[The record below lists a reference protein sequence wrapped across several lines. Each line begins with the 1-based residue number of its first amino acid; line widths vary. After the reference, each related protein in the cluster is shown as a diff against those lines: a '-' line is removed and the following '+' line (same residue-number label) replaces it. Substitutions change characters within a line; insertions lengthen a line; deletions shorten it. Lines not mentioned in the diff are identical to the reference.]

1 MTVAQF
7 SSHSST
13 FASFLVVVVVVVV
26 AAAVAAAFH
35 ISQKAFAIVFLV
47 MFVVNIPAMSMFYHG
62 TYYPAARTNRRID
75 NSPTDILTTTTMG
88 NLGVQLQQCYVLQPG
103 EEVHID
109 CMGGVVENIIAY
121 YGSPTG
127 ECSCPSVQQPK
138 KNGDCPG
145 AVVASASSG
154 EETCEKGRYDK
165 TLACF
170 PSTFRRSKCCG
181 FTKNSHD
188 EADLAGLN
196 LSPEYTCNSLTAQYI
211 ASGMCLGKEQCTLY
225 TDNNHLYSWEGAH
238 ATNLNNSDVCET
250 GFDSGF
256 SNSSETSFC
265 NTTMGY
271 SGIWDSCGE
280 TERTLK
286 LNVKCSEK
294 DINAFG
300 TEVTRPTIVLTAS
313 ILNALAVSTFI
324 FAVYWVSKEQERE
337 DSEMDRSTC
346 RATDYTVRCVR
357 LPEHNSAN
365 ELALLLK
372 KHFESKLSKCKPCFL
387 PGQVRVADI
396 NLTTGSF
403 QYLQAA
409 IKRGKASRALD
420 LVHYKKTVMD
430 YLDEEK
436 SWRYK
441 FFEKWEQHALRSFD
455 KYNQICLRKFL
466 ASLNGEKKVII
477 AYVTFQTEEGFLRAL
492 DNNIPLRGKN
502 MSIRRAEDPSD
513 ILWENLGTPVLQR
526 MLRRTITTVLL
537 IVLLLMTYFIVAF
550 AIQSS
555 ESNSTDW
562 PFIITCDD
570 FSVSTDVHDNSTE
583 LHVITYEKTV
593 RDHKWQWYNNTGGR
607 QGYVNCYCQSV
618 MNEGTIRR
626 ALDYKFYDPEDDA
639 EERWCN
645 DLLWDNFTLL
655 IIKLAVSMVV
665 LTVNLSAKTILHVLK
680 EFERMASYSFI
691 SQSMTL
697 KLFMIQIVN
706 TGMLA
711 LLMNGDAGLS
721 KENSV
726 AFLNGDYEDFTPEWY
741 DDIGKTVLQT
751 ITLYNIGVHGM
762 KFLVHFLHQFLRWRD
777 RGFGSDIRIT
787 KQVSQEN
794 LNKLFLGPEFVIEVR
809 YATVLT
815 VCFVCI
821 AYAPAMPL
829 LYLIGAVG
837 FWATYLLDKWFF
849 LRVYRIPKAT
859 SPALAHTVTKSLYF
873 SAILNLLLSIWIYS
887 NIMLFDPVVDTQA
900 KEVVVNGLTF
910 LEITFSSESYDM
922 VSERVFSKYA
932 YASWVV
938 LIPFL
943 LFLFAL
949 LITQIMNEYNYKGG
963 LILSHLFHLINTERM
978 FEGNPPYFNVIPATL
993 LVRRLEDGVAKP
1005 HILNAYEKQLQK
1017 IQVEGEEEKL
1027 VRSCVC
1033 NHVCCYVYSF

>member
-1 MTVAQF
+1 
-7 SSHSST
+7 
-13 FASFLVVVVVVVV
+13 
-26 AAAVAAAFH
+26 
-35 ISQKAFAIVFLV
+35 
-47 MFVVNIPAMSMFYHG
+47 MFVVNVPAMSMFYHG
-62 TYYPAARTNRRID
+62 TYYPAARTEERID

-88 NLGVQLQQCYVLQPG
+88 NLGVQLQYCHVVQPG
-103 EEVHID
+103 EELHID
-109 CMGGVVENIIAY
+109 CFGGIVENIIAY
-121 YGSPTG
+121 YGTPSG
-127 ECSCPSVQQPK
+127 QCSCPSVQQPK
-138 KNGDCPG
+138 KNGACPG
-145 AVVASASSG
+145 NVVLD
-154 EETCEKGRYDK
+154 ETTLEKECEVGQYNKK
-165 TLACF
+165 LACY
-170 PSTFRRSKCCG
+170 SGTFRREKCCG
-181 FTKNSHD
+181 FELEEGTGD
-188 EADLAGLN
+188 VDLSALGLAPDY
-196 LSPEYTCNSLTAQYI
+196 SCNSLTAQYI
-211 ASGMCLGKEQCTLY
+211 ANGMCLGKERCSLY
-225 TDNNHLYSWEGAH
+225 TDNNHMYSWKGAA
-238 ATNLNNSDVCET
+238 ATNLNNSDVCQF
-250 GFDSGF
+250 GFDSGA
-256 SNSSETSFC
+256 SNSTASSYC

-271 SGIWDSCGE
+271 SGIFDTCGE
-280 TERTLK
+280 EERSLK
-286 LNVKCSEK
+286 VNVKCSEK
-294 DINAFG
+294 DISAFG
-300 TEVTRPTIVLTAS
+300 AKFTRPSIVLTAS

-324 FAVYWVSKEQERE
+324 FAVFWVSKQQEKE
-337 DSEMDRSTC
+337 DAEMDQSTC
-346 RATDYTVRCVR
+346 RATDYTIRVVR
-357 LPEHNSAN
+357 LPEHNSAS
-365 ELALLLK
+365 ELALALK

-387 PGQVRVADI
+387 PGKVRVADI

-409 IKRGKASRALD
+409 INRGKASRALD
-420 LVHYKKTVMD
+420 LVHYKKAVMD

-441 FFEKWEQHALRSFD
+441 FFEKWEEHALYSFD
-455 KYNQICLRKFL
+455 KYNQICLRKFRS
-466 ASLNGEKKVII
+466 SLNGERKVIV
-477 AYVTFQTEEGFLRAL
+477 AYVTFETEEGFLRAL
-492 DNNIPLRGKN
+492 DNNIPLHGKQ
-502 MSIRRAEDPSD
+502 MQIRRAEDPSD

-526 MLRRTITTVLL
+526 IVRRTVTTVLL

-570 FSVSTDVHDNSTE
+570 FIVSTDIHDNSTE
-583 LHVITYEKTV
+583 LNVITYEKTL
-593 RDHKWQWYNNTGGR
+593 RDHKWQYYNNTSGR
-607 QGYVNCYCQSV
+607 QGYVNCYCKAI

-626 ALDYKFYDPEDDA
+626 ALDYHFYDAEEDR
-639 EERWCN
+639 EERWCKS
-645 DLLWDNFTLL
+645 LLWDNFYLL
-655 IIKLAVSMVV
+655 MIKLAVSIVV

-680 EFERMASYSFI
+680 EFERMASYSLI

-721 KENSV
+721 KDNSI

-741 DDIGKTVLQT
+741 NDIGKTVLQT

-762 KFLVHFLHQFLRWRD
+762 KFAVHFRNKFLRWRD

-837 FWATYLLDKWFF
+837 FWATYMLDKWFF
-849 LRVYRIPKAT
+849 LRVYRIPKAG

-873 SAILNLLLSIWIYS
+873 SAILNLVLSIWIYS
-887 NIMLFDPVVDTQA
+887 NIMLFDPVVA
-900 KEVVVNGLTF
+900 SNGKEVVVDGLKF
-910 LEITFSSESYDM
+910 LEVTFSTHSYEY

-932 YASWVV
+932 YASWIV

-943 LFLFAL
+943 FFLFILFL
-949 LITQIMNEYNYKGG
+949 THVMNEYNYKGG
-963 LILSHLFHLINTERM
+963 AILSRLFNLITTERM

-993 LVRRLEDGVAKP
+993 LVRRLEDGIAKP
-1005 HILNAYEKQLQK
+1005 HILDAYEKQLQK
-1017 IQVEGEEEKL
+1017 IQVEGEEDKL
-1027 VRSCVC
+1027 VRPSEKFYICD
-1033 NHVCCYVYSF
+1033 

>member
-1 MTVAQF
+1 MLFVACCLLCTIQ
-7 SSHSST
+7 
-13 FASFLVVVVVVVV
+13 
-26 AAAVAAAFH
+26 

-47 MFVVNIPAMSMFYHG
+47 MFLVNVPAMSMFYYG
-62 TYYPAARTNRRID
+62 TYYPAARTEHRID

-88 NLGVQLQQCYVLQPG
+88 NLGVQQQYCHVVMPG
-103 EEVHID
+103 EEVQID
-109 CMGGVVENIIAY
+109 CFGGVVDNIIAY
-121 YGSPTG
+121 YGTPTG

-138 KNGDCPG
+138 KNGNCPG
-145 AVVASASSG
+145 DVLLNEATG
-154 EETCEKGRYDK
+154 LEGCEVGRYNNP
-165 TLACF
+165 LACYA
-170 PSTFRRSKCCG
+170 SNFRRSKCCG
-181 FTKNSHD
+181 FTLDSNN
-188 EADLAGLN
+188 EADLSALGLAPDY
-196 LSPEYTCNSLTAQYI
+196 SCNSLSAQYI
-211 ASGMCLGKEQCTLY
+211 ATGMCLGKEKCSLY
-225 TDNNHLYSWEGAH
+225 TDNNHVYSWEGAL
-238 ATNLNNSDVCET
+238 ATNLNNSDVCEV
-250 GFDSGF
+250 GFDSGV
-256 SNSSETSFC
+256 SNATGTSFC

-280 TERTLK
+280 DERSLK

-294 DINAFG
+294 DITAFG
-300 TEVTRPTIVLTAS
+300 TEMTRPTIVLTAS

-337 DSEMDRSTC
+337 DAEMDRSTC

-357 LPEHNSAN
+357 LPEHDSAN
-365 ELALLLK
+365 ELAHLLK

-387 PGQVRVADI
+387 PGKVRVADI

-441 FFEKWEQHALRSFD
+441 FFEKWEDYALRSFD

-477 AYVTFQTEEGFLRAL
+477 AYVTFETEEGFLRAL
-492 DNNIPLRGKN
+492 DNNFPLHGKY
-502 MSIRRAEDPSD
+502 MHIKRAADPSD

-526 MLRRTITTVLL
+526 MMRRTLTTVLL

-570 FSVSTDVHDNSTE
+570 FTVSTDVHDNSTE
-583 LHVITYEKTV
+583 LNVITYQKTQ
-593 RDHKWQWYNNTGGR
+593 RDHKWQYYNNTSGR
-607 QGYVNCYCQSV
+607 QGYVNCYCQTI

-639 EERWCN
+639 EERWCK

-665 LTVNLSAKTILHVLK
+665 LTVNLSAKTILHVMK

-721 KENSV
+721 KENRV
-726 AFLNGDYEDFTPEWY
+726 AFLNGDYEDFSPEWY

-762 KFLVHFLHQFLRWRD
+762 KFLVHFLHKFLRWRD

-837 FWATYLLDKWFF
+837 FWATYLIDKWFF

-859 SPALAHTVTKSLYF
+859 SPELAHTVTKSLYF
-873 SAILNLLLSIWIYS
+873 SALLNLVLSIWIYS
-887 NIMLFDPVVDTQA
+887 NIMLFDPEVESEE
-900 KEVVVNGLTF
+900 KEVVVGGLKFLQVTF
-910 LEITFSSESYDM
+910 KTESYDY
-922 VSERVFSKYA
+922 VSQRVFSKYA
-932 YASWVV
+932 YASWIV

-943 LFLFAL
+943 FFLFTL
-949 LITQIMNEYNYKGG
+949 LLTHIMNEYNYKGG
-963 LILSHLFHLINTERM
+963 VILSHLLNLINTERM

-1005 HILNAYEKQLQK
+1005 HILDAYEKQLQK
-1017 IQVEGEEEKL
+1017 IQVEGEEDKL
-1027 VRSCVC
+1027 VR
-1033 NHVCCYVYSF
+1033 